1 MTETGE
7 QDTDCNKE
15 GQLNIV
21 IDEIFRKFREADRFR
36 REVSSSGDLKNYTH
50 YLLLI
55 VMSCVKFL

>member
-15 GQLNIV
+15 GQHAILL
-21 IDEIFRKFREADRFR
+21 DELVRKIRENDRFR
-36 REVSSSGDLKNYTH
+36 EGVSSSGDLKNYTH